1 MSSPVEVV
9 GSWKEMSFQNKSFW
23 MAKGPPHVS
32 DGDAAF
38 DNPSRIEPKRSHGW
52 FVDAESQLFPNKK
65 QAVQAANNK
74 SSSGISNSNVS
85 PWENV
90 SSFQS
95 VPSHFIDRLFGSES
109 ERSVSFTERNI
120 SPIEAD
126 NMRRKSIEDHFGE
139 DASFGLSISPSIE
152 DPETCFNY
160 GGIRKVK
167 VNQVKDSDSGM
178 HDPKELSFSRESNSE
193 MSNIE
198 AYNGE
203 NENSFIS
210 MGHSYDKQCDN
221 VAVMSHTYNRDDM
234 RITTPAYSKDNEIPI
249 SMANGYVKEDANILS
264 FGGFHEEHEIIPV
277 GRPLGSFDPSYCQS
291 ANPTLEDS
299 SGKQLDTSAASS
311 IPSATQTAKLRSE
324 SAARTK
330 PEFKSSKKDAP
341 NSFPSNVRS
350 LISTGMLDGVPVKY
364 VSLSREELCGVIKGS
379 GYLCGCQSCN
389 FSKVLN
395 AYEFERHA
403 GCKTKHPNNHI
414 YFENGKTIYQI
425 VQELRSTPE
434 SLLFDTIQTVF
445 GAPINQKSFRIWK
458 ESFQAATRELQRIYG
473 KEELNL

>member
-1 MSSPVEVV
+1 
-9 GSWKEMSFQNKSFW
+9 MSFQNKSFW
-23 MAKGPPHVS
+23 MAKGPAHVS
-32 DGDAAF
+32 DSDTTF
-38 DNPSRIEPKRSHGW
+38 DNPSRIEHKRSQSW
-52 FVDAESQLFPNKK
+52 FVDAEPQLFPNKK
-65 QAVQAANNK
+65 QATQATNNK
-74 SSSGISNSNVS
+74 QSSGISNSNVS

-90 SSFQS
+90 SSFES
-95 VPSHFIDRLFGSES
+95 VPSQFIDRLFGSES
-109 ERSVSFTERNI
+109 ERSVNFSERNI
-120 SPIEAD
+120 SPVEAH
-126 NMRRKSIEDHFGE
+126 NMRQKGLEDHFVE
-139 DASFGLSISPSIE
+139 DASVGLSISPSIE

-167 VNQVKDSDSGM
+167 VNQVKDSDNSM
-178 HDPKELSFSRESNSE
+178 HDPKERSFSRENNSD
-193 MSNIE
+193 MSTIV
-198 AYNGE
+198 AYNRE
-203 NENSFIS
+203 NESGFIS
-210 MGHSYDKQCDN
+210 MGHSYDKECDN
-221 VAVMSHTYNRDDM
+221 VAVMRHTYNRDDAHVS
-234 RITTPAYSKDNEIPI
+234 TATPPYSKGDGIPI
-249 SMANGYVKEDANILS
+249 SMGDTYVKEDANILS
-264 FGGFHEEHEIIPV
+264 FGDFHEDHEIIPV

-291 ANPTLEDS
+291 SNPTLEVAS
-299 SGKQLDTSAASS
+299 EKQLDASTAGTVA
-311 IPSATQTAKLRSE
+311 IATQTAKLRPE
-324 SAARTK
+324 SASRTK
-330 PEFKSSKKDAP
+330 PEFKSSKKEAP

-364 VSLSREELCGVIKGS
+364 ISLSRELCGVIKGS

>member
-1 MSSPVEVV
+1 
-9 GSWKEMSFQNKSFW
+9 
-23 MAKGPPHVS
+23 MAKSPAHVS
-32 DGDAAF
+32 DGDATF
-38 DNPSRIEPKRSHGW
+38 NNPSRIEPKRSHNW
-52 FVDAESQLFPNKK
+52 FVDAEPQILPNKK
-65 QAVQAANNK
+65 QAVQATDNK
-74 SSSGISNSNVS
+74 SSTGASNSNVS

-90 SSFQS
+90 SSLQS
-95 VPSHFIDRLFGSES
+95 VPSQFIDRLFGSES
-109 ERSVSFTERNI
+109 ERSINFSDRNM
-120 SPIEAD
+120 STIEAD
-126 NMRRKSIEDHFGE
+126 NMRRKGIEDQFGE
-139 DASFGLSISPSIE
+139 DASVGLSISHSIE

-160 GGIRKVK
+160 SGIRKVK
-167 VNQVKDSDSGM
+167 VNQVKDADNSM
-178 HDPKELSFSRESNSE
+178 HDPKEHGFSGENNRD
-193 MSNIE
+193 MSTVG
-198 AYNGE
+198 AYNRE
-203 NENSFIS
+203 NESGFIS
-210 MGHSYDKQCDN
+210 MGHSYDKEY
-221 VAVMSHTYNRDDM
+221 VAVMGHTYDSG
-234 RITTPAYSKDNEIPI
+234 TATPAYGKGDEIPI
-249 SMANGYVKEDANILS
+249 SMGNTYGKEDANILS

-277 GRPLGSFDPSYCQS
+277 GRPLDSFEPSYGQPS
-291 ANPTLEDS
+291 NQTSEAAL
-299 SGKQLDTSAASS
+299 GKQLDASTAIVVASS
-311 IPSATQTAKLRSE
+311 THAAKLRPE

-330 PEFKSSKKDAP
+330 PEFKSSKKEAP

-364 VSLSREELCGVIKGS
+364 VSLSREELRGVIKGS

-473 KEELNL
+473 KEELNM

>member
-1 MSSPVEVV
+1 
-9 GSWKEMSFQNKSFW
+9 MSFQNKGFW
-23 MAKGPPHVS
+23 MAKGTDHVT

-38 DNPSRIEPKRSHGW
+38 DNSSSIETKRSHQW
-52 FVDAESQLFPNKK
+52 FASSGESELFPNKK

-74 SSSGISNSNVS
+74 SSVGVSNSDVPCWGNT
-85 PWENV
+85 

-95 VPSHFIDRLFGSES
+95 VPNQFIGRLFGSES
-109 ERSVSFTERNI
+109 ARSVNFTERNVSSVGI
-120 SPIEAD
+120 NDI
-126 NMRRKSIEDHFGE
+126 RRKGIEDHFGE
-139 DASFGLSISPSIE
+139 HAAVGLSISHAME
-152 DPETCFNY
+152 DPEASCFNY
-160 GGIRKVK
+160 GGLRKVK
-167 VNQVKDSDSGM
+167 VNQVKDSNNGM
-178 HDPKELSFSRESNSE
+178 HALKEHSFDRESNNALSPGQ
-193 MSNIE
+193 
-198 AYNGE
+198 AYTKESQSSYMTLAQEYNKE
-203 NENSFIS
+203 DDSVTL
-210 MGHSYDKQCDN
+210 MG
-221 VAVMSHTYNRDDM
+221 HTYNRGDGHIRSAGNTYCKADDNALSLSE
-234 RITTPAYSKDNEIPI
+234 TYSKEDTSII
-249 SMANGYVKEDANILS
+249 SFV
-264 FGGFHEEHEIIPV
+264 GFHDEHEIIPV
-277 GRPLGSFDPSYCQS
+277 GQPISSY
-291 ANPTLEDS
+291 DS
-299 SGKQLDTSAASS
+299 SYDQSSIQTSEATPENQLNVSNANAVAASPRLVKS
-311 IPSATQTAKLRSE
+311 KPETVSKN
-324 SAARTK
+324 K
-330 PEFKSSKKDAP
+330 PEFKSSKKEAP

-364 VSLSREELCGVIKGS
+364 ISLSREELRGVIKGS

-389 FSKVLN
+389 YSKVLN